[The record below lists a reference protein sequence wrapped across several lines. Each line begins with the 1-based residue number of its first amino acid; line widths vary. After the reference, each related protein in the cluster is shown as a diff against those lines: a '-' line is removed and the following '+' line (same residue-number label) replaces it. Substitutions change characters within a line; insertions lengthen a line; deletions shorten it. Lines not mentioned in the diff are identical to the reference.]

1 MCKQFW
7 QIATFYTFLK
17 SLDPANSILQ
27 KHLGSIT
34 RRKGESNR
42 PPPPRLDRV
51 NNEKDIAVV
60 LSVKELTLC
69 YKLKFSNP

>member
-7 QIATFYTFLK
+7 QIATCYTFLK
-17 SLDPANSILQ
+17 SLDPANSNLQ

-34 RRKGESNR
+34 RRKGSQID
-42 PPPPRLDRV
+42 PPPRLDRV